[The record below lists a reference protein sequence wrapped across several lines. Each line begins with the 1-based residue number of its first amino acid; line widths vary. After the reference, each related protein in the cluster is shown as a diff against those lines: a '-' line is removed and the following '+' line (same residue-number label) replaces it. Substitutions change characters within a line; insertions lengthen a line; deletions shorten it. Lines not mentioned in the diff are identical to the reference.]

1 MVGYN
6 RRYKEVDRFEMFCK
20 YNRWDFTSIRLK
32 SKEDIKDDDFQIFY
46 LGNWVDKSAIYGI
59 GMSKGGR
66 VLGKIKISDMLT
78 FRYLFFKNLGNSN
91 STSETQKSSLTGN
104 EN

>member
-1 MVGYN
+1 MRCFVSTIDG
-6 RRYKEVDRFEMFCK
+6 
-20 YNRWDFTSIRLK
+20 TSHLLELK

-46 LGNWVDKSAIYGI
+46 LGNWVDKCAIYGI

-78 FRYLFFKNLGNSN
+78 FRHLFFKNLGNSS
-91 STSETQKSSLTGN
+91 STSETQKSSPTGN
-104 EN
+104 EIWD